1 MCAQVWELLLLPRLV
16 PGCLCVRPQE
26 FPLLPAWE
34 SLAVPPPVQFD
45 AAGVVEPV
53 SEILAGISRL
63 LLEDLPDAVAPKA
76 PDPVVPGKL
85 SACGATPQ
93 GSTSPGPASPCWA
106 GGRDGSTRLLSSRW
120 ASRGQEG
127 LGGSPVCPLL
137 AGSTRATSQA
147 WTRSISSSS
156 SHPRDEFLGG
166 VTQRPRPPQAQCS
179 PRGQR

>member
-1 MCAQVWELLLLPRLV
+1 MRGQVWELLLLPRLV
-16 PGCLCVRPQE
+16 LGCLCVRPQE

-45 AAGVVEPV
+45 AAGVVEPL
-53 SEILAGISRL
+53 SEILASISRL
-63 LLEDLPDAVAPKA
+63 LLEDLPGAVAPKA

-93 GSTSPGPASPCWA
+93 GSTSPRAVSPCW
-106 GGRDGSTRLLSSRW
+106 DGDTRLLSSRW

-137 AGSTRATSQA
+137 AGHARATSEV
-147 WTRSISSSS
+147 WTRWISSSS

-166 VTQRPRPPQAQCS
+166 VTQRACPCPPQARCS